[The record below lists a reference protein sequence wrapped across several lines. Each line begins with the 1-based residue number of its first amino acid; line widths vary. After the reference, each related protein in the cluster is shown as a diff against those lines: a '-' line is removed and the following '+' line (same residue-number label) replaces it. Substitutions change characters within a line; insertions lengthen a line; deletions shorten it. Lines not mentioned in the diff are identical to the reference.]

1 MSQLLKPTTFL
12 LIILFG
18 YLLKRCGMFKPR
30 DYRIMQVVV
39 FDCTLPAAILVSF
52 ATNPHSVDLLWVTLF
67 GFLAAFVPVPFV
79 YWATRRRPVADRAF
93 LMLNSS
99 GYNIGN
105 FCFPLLQAF
114 YGGGAIVIGAM
125 FDIGNAIMTTA
136 GSNVMTTSLLH
147 VDPNR
152 PLTEQHAGD
161 APTLPAP
168 PRPATA
174 SARRAA
180 TLARLRAVA
189 LGFLKSGPF
198 DMYMVMTI
206 VVLLDLPIPTLL
218 SDVLTPVA
226 NANPFCSM
234 LMVGMLMEL
243 PATRDDVRDLL
254 QVVGWRLPFGVLFAL
269 AAWFLLPL
277 DATTRQ
283 AVALMCFAPTAVFC
297 TLFTDRVIGNAKL
310 AGFTLATTSFIA
322 MFVMTGLHMLMA

>member
-1 MSQLLKPTTFL
+1 MQQLLKPATFL
-12 LIILFG
+12 LIILIG
-18 YLLKRCGMFKPR
+18 YLLKRCGLFGPR

-39 FDCTLPAAILVSF
+39 FDCTLPASILVSF
-52 ATNPHSVDLLWVTLF
+52 ATNPHSASLLWVTLF
-67 GFLAAFVPVPFV
+67 GFLAAFIPVPFV
-79 YWATRRRPVADRAF
+79 FLDSRKRPVADRAF

-114 YGGGAIVIGAM
+114 YGGGAIVTGAM

-147 VDPNR
+147 IDPNK
-152 PLTEQHAGD
+152 PLTEQNAGD
-161 APTLPAP
+161 APTLPY
-168 PRPATA
+168 RKPATKQE
-174 SARRAA
+174 SRA
-180 TLARLRAVA
+180 LLRARLRTIA

-198 DMYMVMTI
+198 DMYMIMTL
-206 VVLLDLPIPTLL
+206 VVLFNLPIPALL
-218 SDVLTPVA
+218 SDVLEPLA

-243 PATRDDVRDLL
+243 PANGKDVRDLL
-254 QVVGWRLPFGVLFAL
+254 QVIGWRLPFGVLFAL
-269 AAWFLLPL
+269 TAWFLLPL
-277 DATTRQ
+277 DPVTRQ

-297 TLFTDRVIGNAKL
+297 TLFTDRVLGNAKL

-322 MFVMTGLHMLMA
+322 MFLMTGLHMMM

>member
-1 MSQLLKPTTFL
+1 MGQLLKPATFL

-18 YLLKRCGMFKPR
+18 YALKRCGLFKPR

-39 FDCTLPAAILVSF
+39 FDVTLPAAIVVSF
-52 ATNPHSVDLLWVTLF
+52 ATNPHSASLLWVTLF
-67 GFLAAFVPVPFV
+67 GFLAAFLPVPFV

-93 LMLNSS
+93 LMLNTS

-114 YGGGAIVIGAM
+114 YGSGAIVIGAM
-125 FDIGNAIMTTA
+125 MDIGNAIMTTA
-136 GSNVMTTSLLH
+136 GGNVMTTTLLKI
-147 VDPNR
+147 DPSR
-152 PLTEQHAGD
+152 PLTEQRTDGPVGCLTP
-161 APTLPAP
+161 PT
-168 PRPATA
+168 ATD
-174 SARRAA
+174 RKRA
-180 TLARLRAVA
+180 LRERLRTIA

-198 DMYMVMTI
+198 DMYMAMTI
-206 VVLLDLPIPTLL
+206 VVLFDLPIPRLIP
-218 SDVLTPVA
+218 DVLAPVA
-226 NANPFCSM
+226 DANPFCSM

-243 PATRDDVRDLL
+243 PATRNDMRDVA
-254 QVVGWRLPFGVLFAL
+254 QVIGWRLPCSVLFAL

-297 TLFTDRVIGNAKL
+297 TLFTDRVLGNARL

-322 MFVMTGLHMLMA
+322 MFAMTGLHAAIAG